1 MISSYIRRR
10 VILLLC
16 LVTISFA
23 AFAQPTL
30 PDIIGDEENG
40 IVLLS
45 WTCQYDGVKSIA
57 VLRSADSSF
66 NYSTIGYVKKL
77 YKGVQ
82 AFADGH
88 PMPGKN
94 YYKLTIVFNSGLTWG
109 SLHYGVY
116 VDSVAVRKGRS
127 LPSNEALQ
135 KLIVTEQPKPE
146 KVATSN
152 KVKNAVN
159 PADKDRYMEVYRK
172 EPTPVPV
179 AAAPVDTPQQKLK
192 LPKHNDEEEE
202 ISVEDYIETLP
213 VETRKKIAVTYTD
226 DTAEIDPDAYIDTKK
241 PVEPQKKV
249 NVTFDN
255 KTDVAGF
262 VATLPKSDT
271 RKFTVSYNVDT
282 TEPDAAKYI
291 EDPKKPEQ
299 HKPVEEPRKVTI
311 TLKDEAAVQAYVD
324 KLPNSAKSKIT
335 VSYNVDSAGSNA
347 KAVAEAAKKEPA
359 APRQKISIKFTDE
372 MNVNE
377 AADVKSKYIFNDAV
391 SGNVTFN
398 LPDDLATHHYAIKFY
413 DKENHV
419 VIEIPRINTAKVIL
433 DKRNFQKKGQYRFVL
448 RRDVVELESGYVN
461 IY

>member
-1 MISSYIRRR
+1 MISSYIRRS
-10 VILLLC
+10 VLLLLC
-16 LVTISFA
+16 LVTISCA
-23 AFAQPTL
+23 VHAQPTL
-30 PDIIGDEENG
+30 PEIIGDEENG
-40 IVLLS
+40 LVLLS

-94 YYKLTIVFNSGLTWG
+94 YYKLSIVFNSGLTWG

-116 VDSVAVRKGRS
+116 VDSIAVRKGRA

-135 KLIVTEQPKPE
+135 KMIVTEALEKAPKPD
-146 KVATSN
+146 KTSG

-172 EPTPVPV
+172 EPAPV
-179 AAAPVDTPQQKLK
+179 AIVDIPQPKLK
-192 LPKHNDEEEE
+192 LPVHNVDEEEVT
-202 ISVEDYIETLP
+202 VESYIETLP
-213 VETRKKIAVTYTD
+213 AETRKKIAISYSD
-226 DTAEIDPDAYIDTKK
+226 DTGDIDADDYIENKQ
-241 PVEPQKKV
+241 VAEPQKKV
-249 NVTFDN
+249 NVTFDD
-255 KTDVAGF
+255 KSDVAGF

-271 RKFTVSYNVDT
+271 RKFTVTYNVDT
-282 TEPDAAKYI
+282 TEPDAAKYL
-291 EDPKKPEQ
+291 EGPPKVEPHRPAEEPKK
-299 HKPVEEPRKVTI
+299 VTV
-311 TLKDEAAVQAYVD
+311 TLKDEAAVQAFVEAM
-324 KLPNSAKSKIT
+324 PGSAKNKIT
-335 VSYNVDSAGSNA
+335 VSYNVDTLSNNA
-347 KAVAEAAKKEPA
+347 KAIAEAVKKEPSL
-359 APRQKISIKFTDE
+359 PRQKISIKFTDE

-377 AADVKSKYIFNDAV
+377 AADVKSRYIFNDVV

-398 LPDDLATHHYAIKFY
+398 LPDDLAAHHYAIKFY
-413 DKENHV
+413 DKDNRV

-433 DKRNFQKKGQYRFVL
+433 DKRNFQKKGQYKFVL
-448 RRDVVELESGYVN
+448 RRDVVELESGYIN

>member
-1 MISSYIRRR
+1 MISSSIRRG
-10 VILLLC
+10 VLFLLC

-23 AFAQPTL
+23 AYAQPTL

-45 WTCQYDGVKSIA
+45 WTCQYDGVKSIS
-57 VLRSADSSF
+57 VMRSADSSF

-94 YYKLTIVFNSGLTWG
+94 YYKLSIVFNSGLTWG

-116 VDSVAVRKGRS
+116 VDSIAVRKGRG

-146 KVATSN
+146 KQSG

-159 PADKDRYMEVYRK
+159 PADKDRYMEVYKK
-172 EPTPVPV
+172 EPAPQPV
-179 AAAPVDTPQQKLK
+179 AQTPADTPQQKLK
-192 LPKHNDEEEE
+192 FPKHNDDEEEVT
-202 ISVEDYIETLP
+202 VEDYIETLP

-226 DTAEIDPDAYIDTKK
+226 DTGDIDADAYIDVKK
-241 PVEPQKKV
+241 PTEPQKKV
-249 NVTFDN
+249 NVTFDD

-262 VATLPKSDT
+262 VATLPKSET
-271 RKFTVSYNVDT
+271 RKFTVSYNTDS
-282 TEPDAAKYI
+282 TEPDASKYI
-291 EDPKKPEQ
+291 EDPKKPEH
-299 HKPVEEPRKVTI
+299 HKPVEEPKKVTV
-311 TLKDEAAVQAYVD
+311 TLKDEAAVKAYVD
-324 KLPNSAKSKIT
+324 SLPTSAKSKIT
-335 VSYNVDSAGSNA
+335 VSYNVDSTSNNA
-347 KAVAEAAKKEPA
+347 RTLAEAVKKEPA
-359 APRQKISIKFTDE
+359 APRQKISIKFTDD

-398 LPDDLATHHYAIKFY
+398 LPDDLAAHHYSIKFY
-413 DKENHV
+413 DKDNHV

-433 DKRNFQKKGQYRFVL
+433 DKRNFQKKGQYRFAL
-448 RRDVVELESGYVN
+448 RRDVVELESGYVT